1 MSELEKSTT
10 FHDSRNGAVPELEN
24 ANTHGTYLAGD
35 EIAMLSEEHRQ
46 YLLERHGTLEL
57 DPVPSMT
64 DADPYN
70 WPRWK
75 KIINLLLVAF
85 HALMSTFM
93 ASGII
98 PAYEN
103 IAEDLGVTL
112 QQTSY
117 LTSIQIAVIGG
128 APLFWRPL
136 STRYGRRP
144 IFIISLIGSICFN
157 IGCAKTNTYAAMATC
172 RAFVSFFIS
181 PAAAIGS
188 AVVVETFFKHERA
201 KFMGVWTIMLTIGVP
216 LAPFIFGFVT
226 YNVGYRW
233 IYWIFAIINGVQ
245 LFLYIFLGP
254 ETRFIR
260 HHKSIQDLP
269 SFKDSYF
276 RFRRIDPTPITAYE
290 FVSPLRLVMYPCVM
304 IPAASYAMVF
314 LFASV
319 LSTVEVPQL
328 FGEKF
333 HLNAQQIGLQFLS
346 LIIGSVIGEQIGG
359 RASDMWMRRG
369 GRKRADG
376 RPAPEFRLWLTYL
389 GYALVICG
397 IVVFLVR
404 IEQAAP
410 LKWNVTPLVGV
421 AIAAAGNQIVT
432 TVLITY
438 AVDCYHEEA
447 GSIGVFISFVRQI
460 WGFIGPFWFPQM
472 FEHVGIA
479 NSAGVAVAML
489 VVVSVIPTLV
499 LQWRG
504 KFFRQ
509 SEMKARI

>member
-1 MSELEKSTT
+1 
-10 FHDSRNGAVPELEN
+10 
-24 ANTHGTYLAGD
+24 
-35 EIAMLSEEHRQ
+35 
-46 YLLERHGTLEL
+46 
-57 DPVPSMT
+57 
-64 DADPYN
+64 
-70 WPRWK
+70 
-75 KIINLLLVAF
+75 
-85 HALMSTFM
+85 M

-112 QQTSY
+112 QQTTY
-117 LTSIQIAVIGG
+117 LTSIRIAVIGG

-144 IFIISLIGSICFN
+144 IFIISLIGSN
-157 IGCAKTNTYAAMATC
+157 ASTSAAQRPRHT
-172 RAFVSFFIS
+172 RQWW
-181 PAAAIGS
+181 PAAPSSPFSSPPPRLS
-188 AVVVETFFKHERA
+188 APPSSSKPSSSTILPGTKHERA

-216 LAPFIFGFVT
+216 LAPFIFGFVI
-226 YNVGYRW
+226 YN
-233 IYWIFAIINGVQ
+233 

-260 HHKSIQDLP
+260 PYKTEQELP

-276 RFRRIDPTPITAYE
+276 KFRRIDPTSITAYE
-290 FVSPLRLVMYPCVM
+290 FVSPLRLAAYPCVV

-346 LIIGSVIGEQIGG
+346 LVIGSIIGEQVGG
-359 RASDMWMRRG
+359 RASDTWMRRG

-389 GYALVICG
+389 GYALVVCG

-404 IEQAAP
+404 IEQAVP
-410 LKWNVTPLVGV
+410 LEWNVTPVVGV

-460 WGFIGPFWFPQM
+460 WGFIGPFWFPRM
-472 FEHVGIA
+472 FEDVGIA

-489 VVVSVIPTLV
+489 VVVSVVPTLI

-504 KFFRQ
+504 KIFRQ
-509 SEMKARI
+509 GEMEARI